1 MNRYIFLLVLLGIT
15 PIKSEAEA
23 IYTVD
28 LRNNF
33 FLTSQTESSPNPL
46 TKTFSTGSNHST
58 AEGTGTAGNGIHEN
72 DLVSNRLVS
81 QFGANG
87 STTLTTTSAY
97 DDIMFFDVANPSS
110 SAFVN
115 VTVSADF
122 TASSLETPLE
132 ILEPPEPPVW
142 GSTFELVFNLGRGLR
157 LHPRCLYLAVI
168 FPGRFR
174 PRQ

>member
-23 IYTVD
+23 IYTVS
-28 LRNNF
+28 LRNN
-33 FLTSQTESSPNPL
+33 TSGTPQDESSPNPL
-46 TKTFSTGSNHST
+46 TKTFSTVFNHST

-72 DLVSNRLVS
+72 ALVSNRLAS
-81 QFGANG
+81 PFGANG
-87 STTLTTTSAY
+87 DATLTTISDY

-122 TASSLETPLE
+122 TASSSEIDPLD
-132 ILEPPEPPVW
+132 PPPTEPVW
-142 GSTFELVFNLGRGLR
+142 GSTFELVFNLGGGFD
-157 LHPRCLYLAVI
+157 YIQDVST
-168 FPGRFR
+168 
-174 PRQ
+174 